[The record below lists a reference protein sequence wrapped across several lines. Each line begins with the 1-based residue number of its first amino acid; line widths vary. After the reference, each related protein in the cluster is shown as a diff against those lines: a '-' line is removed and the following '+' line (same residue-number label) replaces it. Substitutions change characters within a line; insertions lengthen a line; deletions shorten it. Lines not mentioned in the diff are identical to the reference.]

1 MMIRRTF
8 AKFVFGDLN
17 VDINKLNSYSML
29 KLDDYKDHRLLF
41 YDDDKCKYQLI

>member
-17 VDINKLNSYSML
+17 VDINKL
-29 KLDDYKDHRLLF
+29 KLYFEIR
-41 YDDDKCKYQLI
+41 